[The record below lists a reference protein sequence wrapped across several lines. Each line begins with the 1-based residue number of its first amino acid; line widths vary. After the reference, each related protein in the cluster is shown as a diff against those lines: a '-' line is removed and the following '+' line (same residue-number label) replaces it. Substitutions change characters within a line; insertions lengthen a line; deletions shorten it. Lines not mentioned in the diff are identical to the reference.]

1 LLVLIALLC
10 TPSSSKSLSLRVR
23 KTHER
28 LDLGR
33 VMTTIDATDA
43 RLSTHEEVCAL
54 RYEQINARLK
64 RIEGIMLKTAG
75 LMIVSMAGT
84 IFSAVWILK

>member
-1 LLVLIALLC
+1 
-10 TPSSSKSLSLRVR
+10 
-23 KTHER
+23 
-28 LDLGR
+28 
-33 VMTTIDATDA
+33 MTTIDATEA
-43 RLSTHEEVCAL
+43 RLSTHEEVCAI

-64 RIEGIMLKTAG
+64 RIEGILMKTAG

>member
-1 LLVLIALLC
+1 MANV
-10 TPSSSKSLSLRVR
+10 
-23 KTHER
+23 
-28 LDLGR
+28 
-33 VMTTIDATDA
+33 DATDA
-43 RLSTHEEVCAL
+43 KLSTHEAVCAE

-64 RIEGIMLKTAG
+64 RIEGILMKTAG

>member
-1 LLVLIALLC
+1 
-10 TPSSSKSLSLRVR
+10 
-23 KTHER
+23 
-28 LDLGR
+28 
-33 VMTTIDATDA
+33 MTTIDVTEA
-43 RLSTHEEVCAL
+43 RLETHEAVCAM

-75 LMIVSMAGT
+75 VMLLSMAGT

>member
-1 LLVLIALLC
+1 MVSTTEARLE
-10 TPSSSKSLSLRVR
+10 
-23 KTHER
+23 THEQ
-28 LDLGR
+28 
-33 VMTTIDATDA
+33 
-43 RLSTHEEVCAL
+43 VCAL

-75 LMIVSMAGT
+75 VMILSMAGT